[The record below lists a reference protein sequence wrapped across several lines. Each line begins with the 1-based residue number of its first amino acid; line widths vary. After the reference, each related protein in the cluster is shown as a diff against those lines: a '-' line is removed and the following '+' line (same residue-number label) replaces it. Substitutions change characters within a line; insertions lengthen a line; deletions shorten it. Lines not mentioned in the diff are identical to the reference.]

1 MRRIRRHA
9 FPIQLIALLA
19 MVLGPAAAAI
29 GFPCAT
35 HRGAAGAASACCY
48 GSSQMPLSG
57 PCCSVLKTN
66 AAIEPSGCAGHPG
79 HAAQVASSETGL
91 SAVTPQHECFCA
103 PAAPSEFPAAVA
115 SAPTAG
121 RALKWALPD
130 GPTVLSPSVSAPS
143 LERSACLPAA
153 DRLLPGP
160 QCDSRPDA
168 GRAPPIA

>member
-48 GSSQMPLSG
+48 GSSQLPLSG
-57 PCCSVLKTN
+57 PCCSVL
-66 AAIEPSGCAGHPG
+66 E
-79 HAAQVASSETGL
+79 
-91 SAVTPQHECFCA
+91 
-103 PAAPSEFPAAVA
+103 
-115 SAPTAG
+115 PTAG

-130 GPTVLSPSVSAPS
+130 GPAVRSPSVSAPS
-143 LERSACLPAA
+143 LERSAGLPAA